1 VLEVVAAAAPA
12 MRGHLEESS
21 EGDTVRVALVLPKE
35 RPL

>member
-1 VLEVVAAAAPA
+1 MGEVIEAAAPELGA
-12 MRGHLEESS
+12 RLEESS